1 MKVIVLAAGR
11 SKRLKPLSD
20 KVLLSFLGKTL
31 IEHQLNQLSEAGL
44 ADVIIVGGAHNIEV
58 LRELTNNLSNKIIVT
73 EQKDLDADMAGAVLS
88 TEKFLKHDPVLVIS
102 ANDVVDE
109 TAYGDI
115 IRISKDTSLDGCLIG
130 KKVTS
135 YFPGGYLK
143 VDEKG
148 LLESII
154 EKPGEGNEPSDVIN
168 LVVHYH
174 ADGTKLI
181 ENLRQTKS
189 DSDDLYE
196 TTIDKMI
203 KAGAKIKVVPYE
215 GPWHPIK
222 YPWHVFDVAAY
233 YFSKGKKY
241 ISKNAHISDKAIIKG
256 DVIIEDGVKVFENAI
271 IRGPAYL
278 GKNTVV
284 ANNALVRDSYVGED
298 CVVGFS
304 TEIARSFLGNNVW
317 THANYIGDSI
327 IGNNCSFG
335 SGAVTGN
342 LRIDEKNI
350 SVNISDN
357 KIDSGRNK
365 LGLIMGD
372 NVRCGINTSFMPGIK
387 IGNNCFIGAGII
399 VGQDIEDN
407 MFVYGKVELIVK
419 ENTAELDSNLRAQ
432 MKRALK

>member
-31 IEHQLNQLSEAGL
+31 IEHQLNQLSEVGL

-58 LRELTNNLSNKIIVT
+58 LQELTNNLSNKIIVT
-73 EQKDLDADMAGAVLS
+73 EQKDLNAGMAGAVLS

-109 TAYGDI
+109 TAYRDI

-189 DSDDLYE
+189 DSDSLYE

-215 GPWHPIK
+215 GPWYPIK